1 MRDISLVAEQLRL
14 VRQAERKFRGLWT
27 IEQCLVHPALD
38 RLAADADAVGPVVG
52 WKNSSATLNGLGPDD
67 DE

>member
-1 MRDISLVAEQLRL
+1 M